1 MLFRSL
7 IGALCLGGFIALARR
22 RHYGYGYGH
31 GHGGCH
37 RGFGP
42 FHRGRSFLYSAFE
55 RLDTTPGQEK
65 AIVAALDDFR
75 DSARAIKN
83 RVKDSRGE
91 IAEALRQDQFEPER
105 VERLVARHG
114 EELNQLASVGA
125 KTLARIH
132 EALDPEQRKRVAR
145 WLESGPGYLF
155 A

>member
-1 MLFRSL
+1 MFGFL

-22 RHYGYGYGH
+22 HHGHGYGY

-37 RGFGP
+37 RGGP

-65 AIVAALDDFR
+65 AITAALDDFR
-75 DSARAIKN
+75 DSARTIKN
-83 RVKDSRGE
+83 RVKDARGE
-91 IAEALRQDQFEPER
+91 LADALRQDQFEPER
-105 VERLVARHG
+105 VERVVARHS
-114 EELNQLASVGA
+114 EELNQLAAVGA
-125 KTLARIH
+125 KTMARIH

-145 WLESGPGYLF
+145 WLESGPGYFF